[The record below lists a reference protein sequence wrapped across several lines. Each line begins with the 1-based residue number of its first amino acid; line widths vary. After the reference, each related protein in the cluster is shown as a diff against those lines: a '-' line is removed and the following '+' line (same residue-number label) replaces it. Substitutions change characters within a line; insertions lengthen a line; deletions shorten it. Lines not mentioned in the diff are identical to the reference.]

1 MSEDIFIGFEERP
14 RGLRKFLE
22 EEGYVGIEKS
32 HGSTIFSRNDDI
44 STQVFYYLKA
54 EAVEEDEVP
63 NWAKS
68 GHNIASEVD
77 INFPFTPYKDVEEA
91 HRIADRIIDQ
101 YKGIRYD
108 QNADEFTGF

>member
-1 MSEDIFIGFEERP
+1 MSDDIFIGFEERP
-14 RGLRKFLE
+14 EGLEKFLE
-22 EEGYVGIEKS
+22 KEGYTEIEKD
-32 HGSTIFSRNDDI
+32 HRSTIFSRKDDI
-44 STQVFYYLKA
+44 STQVFYYPTS
-54 EAVEEDEVP
+54 EVVEEEEVP

-68 GHNIASEVD
+68 RRTIVSEIN

-108 QNADEFTGF
+108 QNNDEFTEF